1 MHQQKAPLLA
11 TAGLREREQPNLQ
24 TSNPPNLRSNAKR
37 LLVLTERFAPE
48 EFLINDLAKE
58 WIAQGH
64 QVEVLTQVPSY
75 PYDKI
80 FEGYRNKFYQTTEEL
95 GGIRVHRVRTV
106 LGYNTS
112 VKRKLLNYVS
122 FALWTWLW
130 ALFRGWKY
138 DRVFVYHTGP
148 LTMATATM
156 ALRWIWWRKCTIWTQ
171 DMWPEAVYAYGIRK
185 TPLREA
191 LLNWFVRRIYNACRT
206 VLVSCPGFVEVLSK
220 RIGKPVTF
228 IPQWDLGGTELPP
241 KAPGAKQIFTF
252 TGNHGVPQMLDRV
265 ILGFA
270 QAKLPNA
277 ELHLVGGGVK
287 LESLKA
293 LVATEKIPNVI
304 FHGRQPHHT
313 MPDFLTQADVL
324 LLPLSSE
331 FALTLPGKFP
341 AYLKA
346 GRPILGVIEGEAA
359 TLITQENLGRVANPS
374 DINAIAAAFVA
385 LAEAIERDPAAIATY
400 RQNCLALSRGQFDRT
415 RAIARLTDA
424 LA

>member
-1 MHQQKAPLLA
+1 MQLHASASSQSAN
-11 TAGLREREQPNLQ
+11 QPISQ
-24 TSNPPNLRSNAKR
+24 SAKRNAKR

-58 WIAQGH
+58 WVARGYE
-64 QVEVLTQVPSY
+64 VEVLTQVPSY
-75 PYDKI
+75 PHDKI
-80 FEGYRNKFYQTTEEL
+80 FDGYRNKLYQTTEEL
-95 GGIRVHRVRTV
+95 GGIRVHRVRTI

-112 VKRKLLNYVS
+112 VKRKLLNYIS
-122 FALWTWLW
+122 FAFWTWLW

-148 LTMATATM
+148 LTMASATF
-156 ALRWIWWRKCTIWTQ
+156 ALRWVWWRKCTIWTQ
-171 DMWPEAVYAYGIRK
+171 DMWPEAVYAYGIKK
-185 TPLREA
+185 TPTRDR
-191 LLNWFVRRIYNACRT
+191 LLTWFVRRIYNTCRT
-206 VLVSCPGFVEVLSK
+206 VLVSCPGFVDTLST

-228 IPQWDLGGTELPP
+228 IPQWDLSGDELPP
-241 KAPGAKQIFTF
+241 KAPGDKLIFTF
-252 TGNHGVPQMLDRV
+252 TGNHGVPQMLDQV

-270 QAKLPNA
+270 RANLSNA

-293 LVATEKIPNVI
+293 LVAEQNIPNVI

-313 MPDFLTQADVL
+313 MPDFLTRADVL

-346 GRPILGVIEGEAA
+346 GRPIFGIIEGEAA
-359 TLITQENLGRVANPS
+359 NLINHEHLGLTANPS
-374 DINAIAAAFVA
+374 DLEAIAAAFGQFA
-385 LAEAIERDPAAIATY
+385 DLAAHHPDQLQTY
-400 RQNCLALSRGQFDRT
+400 REHCLALSRGQFDRT
-415 RAIARLTDA
+415 TAIDRLTA
-424 LA
+424 TLA